1 MAFGKEGVRRC
12 AGRCARV
19 PIRTVG
25 RTRQARTTEKRRAH
39 RRTPQNGGW
48 LKGESR
54 GAPHP
59 LSTSERAKL
68 LELGEPPRK
77 RQIERAKRR
86 CKTMKNAI
94 LIDKIK
100 EMDETEVIILRYLI
114 RVLQNSA
121 DGGKRISYAR
131 SAKFL
136 GMTYPCFTKAVKRL
150 KEKQILVQSGEK
162 LYLGKMIVEAVAAK

>member
-1 MAFGKEGVRRC
+1 MERSG
-12 AGRCARV
+12 
-19 PIRTVG
+19 
-25 RTRQARTTEKRRAH
+25 
-39 RRTPQNGGW
+39 
-48 LKGESR
+48 S
-54 GAPHP
+54 GAPDP
-59 LSTSERAKL
+59 LSTRGRAKIL
-68 LELGEPPRK
+68 GVGEPPRK

-162 LYLGKMIVEAVAAK
+162 LYLGKMIVEAIATN

>member
-1 MAFGKEGVRRC
+1 
-12 AGRCARV
+12 
-19 PIRTVG
+19 
-25 RTRQARTTEKRRAH
+25 
-39 RRTPQNGGW
+39 
-48 LKGESR
+48 
-54 GAPHP
+54 
-59 LSTSERAKL
+59 
-68 LELGEPPRK
+68 
-77 RQIERAKRR
+77 
-86 CKTMKNAI
+86 MKNAI

-121 DGGKRISYAR
+121 DGGKRISYTR

>member
-1 MAFGKEGVRRC
+1 MAFGKEGVCRC
-12 AGRCARV
+12 AGRCARALV
-19 PIRTVG
+19 RTEG
-25 RTRQARTTEKRRAH
+25 RTRQGRTTEKRAHTAERHRTAAVWNDQAAARRNPLDERESVASRA
-39 RRTPQNGGW
+39 RRAAAKKASRT
-48 LKGESR
+48 GEK
-54 GAPHP
+54 
-59 LSTSERAKL
+59 TV
-68 LELGEPPRK
+68 
-77 RQIERAKRR
+77 Q
-86 CKTMKNAI
+86 TMKNAI
-94 LIDKIK
+94 LIDTIK

-162 LYLGKMIVEAVAAK
+162 LYLGKMIVEAVATK

>member
-1 MAFGKEGVRRC
+1 
-12 AGRCARV
+12 
-19 PIRTVG
+19 
-25 RTRQARTTEKRRAH
+25 
-39 RRTPQNGGW
+39 
-48 LKGESR
+48 
-54 GAPHP
+54 
-59 LSTSERAKL
+59 
-68 LELGEPPRK
+68 
-77 RQIERAKRR
+77 
-86 CKTMKNAI
+86 MKNAI

-114 RVLQNSA
+114 RVLQYNSA